1 LGVHVSIV
9 PTEELQEGDVPTH
22 GRQMNGV
29 FSLKVWH
36 VDDVGRQLGVDRRHL
51 IGVRLSHFLDVD
63 GFEQSLAAFDVPASG
78 RQVQGGVAL
87 AIADVETRARND
99 QSTDDG
105 RMVAENGDMERG
117 VHLKQIEMVSLFI
130 E

>member
-1 LGVHVSIV
+1 
-9 PTEELQEGDVPTH
+9 
-22 GRQMNGV
+22 
-29 FSLKVWH
+29 
-36 VDDVGRQLGVDRRHL
+36 
-51 IGVRLSHFLDVD
+51 
-63 GFEQSLAAFDVPASG
+63 
-78 RQVQGGVAL
+78 VQGGVAL
-87 AIADVETRARND
+87 AIADVETRSRDD